1 MNRMAEL
8 IKQKDKMIQE
18 ILELNR
24 EFVKKEPDIVGC
36 PSKNFIQAVE
46 KKNMELDQ
54 VLLSIFKE
62 QDECAGSAH
71 FSRKNTWCWGG
82 PTPKWGGSMDMDTSV
97 KGAEYF
103 GFDNVVYLHGPVNE
117 DAIKL
122 HSKCKKILCALS
134 GIGRTAGAQPESD
147 TETAENLSKLS
158 LKYKNIKGGI
168 IDDLIQSY
176 GRNYSCRDIESIYN
190 ALKKHNSE
198 LDLYAVVYA
207 HELDLPSV
215 KAFEPFI
222 DCVNLWFWL
231 RSDLADMDLTVEKC
245 RHVFPGKKIMMG
257 VFMHDYGLGA
267 IGNTAKIIESQLK
280 KARQLLAAGKINDIV
295 ILGDREIVKY
305 PDTAKSIKE
314 FFASEFRQDIN
325 KHVE

>member
-1 MNRMAEL
+1 
-8 IKQKDKMIQE
+8 
-18 ILELNR
+18 
-24 EFVKKEPDIVGC
+24 
-36 PSKNFIQAVE
+36 
-46 KKNMELDQ
+46 
-54 VLLSIFKE
+54 
-62 QDECAGSAH
+62 
-71 FSRKNTWCWGG
+71 
-82 PTPKWGGSMDMDTSV
+82 MDRATSV
-97 KGAEYF
+97 KGAKYF

-122 HSKCKKILCALS
+122 HSKCKKLLCALS
-134 GIGRTAGAQPESD
+134 GIGRSAGAQPESD

-176 GRNYSCRDIESIYN
+176 GRHYSCRDIENIYN

-231 RSDLADMDLTVEKC
+231 RSDLADLAVRLAGVHRGGHRPADMLRAVLAPAGLG
-245 RHVFPGKKIMMG
+245 PGATLAAT
-257 VFMHDYGLGA
+257 GLSSADGQPGDSPPPREHRPPAGRDGEQDRQEAELGRRGPIGPCADWLPHTLGGCHIRSVGA
-267 IGNTAKIIESQLK
+267 IG
-280 KARQLLAAGKINDIV
+280 
-295 ILGDREIVKY
+295 
-305 PDTAKSIKE
+305 
-314 FFASEFRQDIN
+314 
-325 KHVE
+325 